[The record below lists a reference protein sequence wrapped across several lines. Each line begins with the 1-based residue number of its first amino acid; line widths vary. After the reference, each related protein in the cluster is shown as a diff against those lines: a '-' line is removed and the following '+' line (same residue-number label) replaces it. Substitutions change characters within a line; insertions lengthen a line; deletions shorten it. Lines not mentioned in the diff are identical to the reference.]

1 MPDSGDTRYASATA
15 PSGIVGSVT
24 TNRLAG
30 IDDLLRQPSQ
40 SAQSRPAVQ
49 AQPRQVAYAAP
60 TPRPPAAS
68 GPVQRKIW
76 LQLASGSNAA
86 ALPGQFERIKQ
97 KDREMFDGIR
107 GYLATSPDRV
117 RLVIGPFRS
126 AGDADIFAEDLG
138 TMNVNAFKWSNSETD
153 QIVPIGT

>member
-1 MPDSGDTRYASATA
+1 M
-15 PSGIVGSVT
+15 
-24 TNRLAG
+24 
-30 IDDLLRQPSQ
+30 
-40 SAQSRPAVQ
+40 Q

-86 ALPGQFERIKQ
+86 ALPSQFERIKQ